1 MKSLHNIH
9 QLFKLAVSQ
18 ILLVASSYTHIIF
31 DQHDI
36 YL

>member
-1 MKSLHNIH
+1 MKLLHNIH

-18 ILLVASSYTHIIF
+18 ILVASSYIIF